1 MQDGNDRRDF
11 LKKSLSLAASA
22 GLLTSG
28 LMPIAALA
36 QTIGKPMRRADRYE
50 DTFIFERKPFKWP
63 GNKTLAVWIAPNI
76 EVWHYDSP
84 AGTAVSPNVANRV
97 PDVINYAWREY
108 GMRVGLWRVAD
119 VLDAAGIKA
128 SVALNSAICET
139 FPKAMEQMKKRG
151 WEFMGHG
158 TTNSENL
165 AGLALEKER
174 EVIQHV
180 LKTIEQSTGKKV
192 RGWLGTGLTETYNT
206 LDILA
211 EEGVTYCG
219 DWNSDDQPYP
229 MKVKKGKMISIPY
242 CMEINDLPLFL
253 RKNYTGEQYYK
264 SLIDQFDTLYA
275 DSAKHSRVMG
285 IPLHPMITGQP
296 LRIKYLQQAIAY
308 IKKHERVWFATA
320 GEIVDAYERAHS

>member
-22 GLLTSG
+22 GLLTAG

>member
-1 MQDGNDRRDF
+1 
-11 LKKSLSLAASA
+11 
-22 GLLTSG
+22 
-28 LMPIAALA
+28 
-36 QTIGKPMRRADRYE
+36 MRRADRYE

>member
-1 MQDGNDRRDF
+1 MRDGNDRRDF

-28 LMPIAALA
+28 LVPISALA

-63 GNKTLAVWIAPNI
+63 GKKTLAVWIAPNI

-192 RGWLGTGLTETYNT
+192 RGWLGTGLTQTYNT

-242 CMEINDLPLFL
+242 CMEINDLPLFI

-275 DSAKHSRVMG
+275 DSGKHSRVMG

-320 GEIVDAYERAHS
+320 GEIVDAYERAHG

>member
-11 LKKSLSLAASA
+11 LKKSLFLAASA

-28 LMPIAALA
+28 VAPITALA

-63 GNKTLAVWIAPNI
+63 GNKTLAVWIAPNV
-76 EVWHYDSP
+76 EVWHYDLP
-84 AGTAVSPNVANRV
+84 GGTAVSPNVTNRV

-108 GMRVGLWRVAD
+108 GMRVGLWRIAD

-192 RGWLGTGLTETYNT
+192 RGWLGTGLTQTYNT

-242 CMEINDLPLFL
+242 CMEINDLPLFI

-264 SLIDQFDTLYA
+264 SLVDQFDTLYA
-275 DSAKHSRVMG
+275 DSGKHSRVMG

-308 IKKHERVWFATA
+308 IKRHERVWFATA
-320 GEIVDAYERAHS
+320 GEIVDAYERAQ

>member
-11 LKKSLSLAASA
+11 VKKSLFLAASA

-192 RGWLGTGLTETYNT
+192 RGWLGTGLTQTYNT

-219 DWNSDDQPYP
+219 DWNSDDQPFP

-242 CMEINDLPLFL
+242 CMEINDLPLFI

-275 DSAKHSRVMG
+275 DSGKHSRVMG

-308 IKKHERVWFATA
+308 VKKHERVWFATA

>member
-1 MQDGNDRRDF
+1 MQDGNERRDF
-11 LKKSLSLAASA
+11 LQKSLSLAASA

-108 GMRVGLWRVAD
+108 GMRVGLWRLAD

-242 CMEINDLPLFL
+242 CMEINDLPLFI

-275 DSAKHSRVMG
+275 DSGKHSRVMG